1 MEQVKKILVLGS
13 KGMAGHMIRQVLLE
27 SGKFRVIDIARDEL
41 FFKPSFLFDIS
52 DLDKLNEVLEY
63 ESPDMVI
70 NCIGVLNEAA
80 EADAEKSIFFN
91 SYLPH
96 YIANRCQK
104 LIHIS
109 TDCVFNGKRGGYVE
123 SDIKDGI
130 GLYAQTKAL
139 GEVNYGDHLTIRTSI
154 IGPELKSDG
163 IGLFHW
169 FMNQEDSI
177 KGYTRAYWSGVSTF
191 QLAQFILR
199 SLESEIYLR
208 GLIHLTN
215 NEKISKYDLLNVFSK
230 VLDKAI
236 TILPYDQYQLDKSF
250 KNTRPDVRTL
260 NLTYEQMLIELA
272 AFMEDHKDLYKQ
284 YYS

>member
-13 KGMAGHMIRQVLLE
+13 KGMAGHIIRQVLLE
-27 SGKFRVIDIARDEL
+27 SGNFRVIDIARDEL

-63 ESPDMVI
+63 ESPDVVI
-70 NCIGVLNEAA
+70 NCIGILNEAA
-80 EADAEKSIFFN
+80 ESDVEKSVFLN

-96 YIANRCQK
+96 YIANRCQR

-123 SDIKDGI
+123 SDVKDGI

-139 GEVNYGDHLTIRTSI
+139 GEVDYGDHLTIRTSI
-154 IGPELKSDG
+154 IGPELKFDG

-169 FMNQEDSI
+169 FMNQEVSI
-177 KGYTRAYWSGVSTF
+177 NGYTHAYWSGVSTF
-191 QLAQFILR
+191 QLAQFIL
-199 SLESEIYLR
+199 STLESEIYLR

-215 NEKISKYDLLNVFSK
+215 NKKISKYDLLNVFSK

-236 TILPYDQYQLDKSF
+236 TILPYDQYQVDKSL
-250 KNTRPDVRTL
+250 KNTRPDVQTL
-260 NLTYEQMLIELA
+260 PLTYEQMLIELA
-272 AFMEDHKDLYKQ
+272 AFMDNHKDLYKQ
-284 YYS
+284 YNI

>member
-1 MEQVKKILVLGS
+1 
-13 KGMAGHMIRQVLLE
+13 MAGHMVRQVLLE

-41 FFKPSFLFDIS
+41 FFKPNFLFDIS
-52 DLDKLNEVLEY
+52 DLDKLNEVLES
-63 ESPDMVI
+63 ESPDVVI

-80 EADAEKSIFFN
+80 ESDAEKSIFFN

-96 YIANRCQK
+96 YIANRCNK

-123 SDIKDGI
+123 SDVKDGI

-139 GEVNYGDHLTIRTSI
+139 GEVEYGNHLTIRTSI

-199 SLESEIYLR
+199 SLEAEINLQ

-215 NEKISKYDLLNVFSK
+215 NQKISKYDLLRVFSK
-230 VLDKAI
+230 VMEKEI
-236 TILPYDQYQLDKSF
+236 SIVPYDQYQVDKSL
-250 KNTRPDVRTL
+250 KNTRKDVLTL
-260 NLTYEQMLIELA
+260 DLSYEQMLFDLA
-272 AFMEDHKDLYKQ
+272 KFMKIHECLYKQ
-284 YYS
+284 YYT

>member
-1 MEQVKKILVLGS
+1 MEQVKKILVIGS

-27 SGKFRVIDIARDEL
+27 SGKFRLIDIARDEL

-52 DLDKLNEVLEY
+52 DLVKLNEVLEY
-63 ESPDMVI
+63 ESPDVVI
-70 NCIGVLNEAA
+70 NCIGVLNESA
-80 EADAEKSIFFN
+80 ESNAEKSIFFN

-96 YIANRCQK
+96 YIANRCNK
-104 LIHIS
+104 MIHIS

-123 SDIKDGI
+123 SAVKDGI

-139 GEVNYGDHLTIRTSI
+139 GEVNYGNHLTIRTSI

-169 FMNQEDSI
+169 FMNQDHNI

-191 QLAQFILR
+191 QLAQFILNV
-199 SLESEIYLR
+199 LESENNLR

-230 VLDKAI
+230 VLEKTI
-236 TILPYDQYQLDKSF
+236 TIIPYDQYQVDKSL
-250 KNTRPDVRTL
+250 KNTRSDVLTVS
-260 NLTYEQMLIELA
+260 LTYEQMLIELA
-272 AFMEDHKDLYKQ
+272 AFMREHKDLYKQ
-284 YYS
+284 YYY